1 MDVMEAIKK
10 RRSIRH
16 YKPDPIPEEVL
27 DKLLNAMRLA
37 PSGGNRQPWKFIV
50 ARDKTIKSK
59 VAAVCH
65 WKTEDGKLISQS
77 WIDEAPVIIVVCGIE
92 KAALGRCYKDGE
104 TIITHSGANDGSAAQ
119 AFSDFESCLMWDL
132 AIAFDHLTLAAT
144 AEGLGTCWIGG
155 LNEPLL
161 KDILEIPDEVRAPL
175 AMVVGYP
182 VSWPD
187 PRPRKSIDQIICYDR
202 FTETQA

>member
-16 YKPDPIPEEVL
+16 YKPDEIPEDVL
-27 DKLLNAMRLA
+27 ERLLNAMRLS

-50 ARDKTIKSK
+50 VRDKATKSK
-59 VAAVCH
+59 VTAVCS
-65 WKTEDGKLISQS
+65 WKTEGGNLISQN
-77 WIDEAPVIIVVCGIE
+77 WIDEAPIIIVVCGFGKE
-92 KAALGRCYKDGE
+92 ALGRCYKDGE
-104 TIITHSGANDGSAAQ
+104 VIITHSGIDGKIAQ
-119 AFSDFESCLMWDL
+119 APMGFESCLMWDL
-132 AIAFDHLTLAAT
+132 SIALDHLTLAAT

-161 KDILEIPDEVRAPL
+161 KTILEIPDDVRAPL
-175 AMVVGYP
+175 AVVVGYP

-187 PRPRKSIDQIICYDR
+187 PRPRKSIDQIICYDKFR
-202 FTETQA
+202 